1 MLATPL
7 SKPLYLVNILCS
19 LCQYFSLGICFYDFY
34 LFCLL
39 FVLCVPG
46 PPEPVRPKLDHFSWI
61 LLFGNDRYM
70 VMVVI
75 TLLPHVQANKRTIA
89 SSKLKVIANDE
100 IVTLPAQDIFL
111 VKIL

>member
-1 MLATPL
+1 
-7 SKPLYLVNILCS
+7 
-19 LCQYFSLGICFYDFY
+19 
-34 LFCLL
+34 
-39 FVLCVPG
+39 
-46 PPEPVRPKLDHFSWI
+46 
-61 LLFGNDRYM
+61 M